1 MEIKVCGITNAHDI
15 NALKSMKINRLGFIF
30 YDKSPRNISDLP
42 LEKYL
47 KDFPSRIKKVG
58 VFVNSEASFIK
69 KQIDR
74 LSLDAIQLHGNES
87 PEFCSSF
94 KKGIE
99 VIKAFS
105 IKDENSLIDCNT
117 YLDSCDYFL
126 FDTYTPNYGGSGLN
140 FDWSLLHNYKLSKPF
155 FLSGG
160 IDLSSLDGIKRIN
173 NPFLCGIDVNSKFEI
188 KPGIKDINKIN
199 ELIKQLIIEY

>member
-15 NALKSMKINRLGFIF
+15 NALKNMNINRLGFIF
-30 YDKSPRNISDLP
+30 YDKSPRNVSDLS
-42 LEKYL
+42 LEKDL

-58 VFVNSEASFIK
+58 VFVNEEVSFIK

-74 LSLDAIQLHGNES
+74 FSLDAIQLHGNES
-87 PEFCSSF
+87 PEFCNTF
-94 KKGIE
+94 KKEIE

-105 IKDENSLIDCNT
+105 IKDENSLLDCSK

-140 FDWSLLHNYKLSKPF
+140 FDWSILHNYKLSKPF

-160 IDLSSLDGIKRIN
+160 IDLSSLDEIKRIS

-188 KPGIKDINKIN
+188 KPGIKDINKIH
-199 ELIKQLIIEY
+199 ELIKQLKIE